1 MKTWHDKAP
10 YEKRHAH
17 IRDVLKDFFCIRRV
31 FLKNISCLMVIFQRF
46 MPVDMYKSSNSSLV
60 FSYFFLLEKKMD
72 GEMII
77 IYIKFISF
85 YRRLLNNVL

>member
-1 MKTWHDKAP
+1 
-10 YEKRHAH
+10 
-17 IRDVLKDFFCIRRV
+17 
-31 FLKNISCLMVIFQRF
+31 MVIFQRF

-60 FSYFFLLEKKMD
+60 FSYFFLLDKKMD

-85 YRRLLNNVL
+85 YRTLLNIVL